1 MKQNYNMARTVTKI
15 GDMAVTQHN
24 LQVVGALYDTLLD
37 PSLNLSAEQKTR
49 QAQKLRTLFNDTL
62 DQAEQDWFLLKKQE
76 KENVEV
82 ELRALPYDHDAELE
96 VQYMRF
102 FRNTYLD
109 PNLSLKDR
117 LVKVRN
123 VVAVLSQIP
132 DVLDKLNL

>member
-1 MKQNYNMARTVTKI
+1 MSDETRNESQNDI
-15 GDMAVTQHN
+15 
-24 LQVVGALYDTLLD
+24 VVGALYDTLLD
-37 PSLNLSAEQKTR
+37 PSLNLSAEQKTH

-76 KENVEV
+76 KENLEV

-102 FRNTYLD
+102 FRNTYLE
-109 PNLSLKDR
+109 PNLSLKER